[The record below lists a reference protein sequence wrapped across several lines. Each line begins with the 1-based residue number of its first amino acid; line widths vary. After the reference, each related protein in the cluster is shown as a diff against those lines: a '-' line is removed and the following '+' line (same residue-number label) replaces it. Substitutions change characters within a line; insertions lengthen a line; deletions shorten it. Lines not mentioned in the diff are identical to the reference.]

1 MNLSRR
7 FSSSD
12 ALCFSP
18 DDEAD
23 FFMIDAYL
31 SSSGSTSN
39 NSRQPAPN
47 PPPQPQPQPQIINAR
62 QRTPE
67 DTRDDFRPVHVPKY
81 QGSGPR
87 TSALTTMI
95 AAASGPGS
103 GSHRVPPSP
112 RAAAHVHFRD
122 SVRAMAEQ
130 TALPQQH
137 PRSNSIGSVD
147 SVASASLFRDVPSR
161 SSTPA
166 RARGGGD
173 WGLFSMCS
181 DGAMA
186 AMSRAMTNLVAA
198 ARTHRH
204 PQPL

>member
-47 PPPQPQPQPQIINAR
+47 PPPQPQPQPQITNAR

-67 DTRDDFRPVHVPKY
+67 DTREDFRPVHVPKY

-103 GSHRVPPSP
+103 GVGAQ

-122 SVRAMAEQ
+122 NVRAMAEQ

-166 RARGGGD
+166 RARGGSD